1 MVAEMAEHEYTL
13 LEVIWLLMSINI
25 CRQERLILSSQ
36 HLLGEADELT
46 SSILEG

>member
-13 LEVIWLLMSINI
+13 LEVIWLLMPINI